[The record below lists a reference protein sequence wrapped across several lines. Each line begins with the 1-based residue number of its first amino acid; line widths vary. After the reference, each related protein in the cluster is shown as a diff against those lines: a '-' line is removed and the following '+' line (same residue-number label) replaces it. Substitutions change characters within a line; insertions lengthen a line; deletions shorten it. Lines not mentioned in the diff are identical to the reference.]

1 MDFLSKR
8 YNRLI
13 LFFIFITLS
22 ISPAFAL
29 SPEDD
34 RNFLLIGSMGLGFIF
49 LIFSHPYRPRI
60 DYKLI
65 LLIFLM
71 FGFQLL
77 FHRGSFRPSSI
88 FFTCMFFFYFMLTI
102 RVFFKGKPSAEEF
115 LRIIRL
121 LIYAYFIVLLIQQF
135 CVATGL
141 PVLNGSHITMKEP
154 WKLNSLSAE
163 PSHTSRFVGIL
174 MYAYLS
180 IEDKIAGHKLTF
192 FESFKQSKKV
202 WIAFLWVILTTV
214 SGTGMLVVILIMAR
228 YFSTK
233 ILWVGTIMLGTIL
246 GIAAK
251 SEITALARFAS
262 FSSAV
267 MTMSPEAMIEA
278 DHSASV
284 RVVPMILCISKIDP
298 LSIDGWIGKG
308 MGNVSSW
315 LSHEMPGLPD
325 GFSGGAMAAFALEF
339 GLIISI
345 IYFITSFKLCYDK
358 NYKISSIGLWII
370 CCVLIGIN
378 SQIGWCCITFLYLTK
393 QFKLSECAQKS
404 SIINRKRHAM
414 DVRLVPK
421 YAR

>member
-1 MDFLSKR
+1 MEFLKKR
-8 YNRLI
+8 YNKEI
-13 LFFIFITLS
+13 LYFILVTLAV
-22 ISPAFAL
+22 SPAFAT
-29 SPEDD
+29 SEIDN

-49 LIFSHPYRPRI
+49 LLFSHPYRPRI

-77 FHRGSFRPSSI
+77 FHRGSLRLSSI
-88 FFTCMFFFYFMLTI
+88 FYTCMFFFYFMLTI
-102 RVFFKGKPSAEEF
+102 RLFFRGKPTAGEF
-115 LRIIRL
+115 IKIVKF
-121 LIYAYFIVLLIQQF
+121 LIYAYFIILLVQQF
-135 CVATGL
+135 CVLTGL
-141 PVLNGSHITMKEP
+141 PVFNGIGIMSSK

-180 IEDKIAGHKLTF
+180 IEDKSAGYKLSF
-192 FESFKQSKKV
+192 FESFKHSKKV

-214 SGTGMLVVILIMAR
+214 SGTGILVVFLILSR

-233 ILWVGTIMLGTIL
+233 MMWVGVLMLGTIL

-251 SEITALARFAS
+251 SEVTALSRFAT

-267 MTMSPEAMIEA
+267 MTLSPEAMIAA

-284 RVVPMILCISKIDP
+284 RFVPMILCISKINP
-298 LSIDGWIGKG
+298 FSMDGWIGKG
-308 MGNVSSW
+308 MGYVSSW
-315 LSHEMPGLPD
+315 LSDEMPGLPD
-325 GFSGGAMAAFALEF
+325 GFSAGGMAAFALEY

-345 IYFITSFKLCYDK
+345 IYFVLSFKLCYDK

-370 CCVLIGIN
+370 CCLLIGIN
-378 SQIGWCCITFLYLTK
+378 SQLGWCCITFLYLSK
-393 QFKLSECAQKS
+393 QFNLNAKISSVSTTKLYNGKLS
-404 SIINRKRHAM
+404 IR
-414 DVRLVPK
+414 
-421 YAR
+421 

>member
-1 MDFLSKR
+1 MEFLKKI
-8 YNRLI
+8 YNKEI
-13 LFFIFITLS
+13 LYFILVTLAV
-22 ISPAFAL
+22 SPAFAT
-29 SPEDD
+29 SEIDN

-102 RVFFKGKPSAEEF
+102 RVFFKGNPSAEEF

-141 PVLNGSHITMKEP
+141 PVFNGSHITMKEP

-180 IEDKIAGHKLTF
+180 IEDKIAGYKLSF

-233 ILWVGTIMLGTIL
+233 ILWVGVLMLGTIL

-251 SEITALARFAS
+251 SDITALSRFAS
-262 FSSAV
+262 FSQAV
-267 MTMSPEAMIEA
+267 ITLSPEAIIEA

-315 LSHEMPGLPD
+315 LSQEMPGLPD

-339 GLIISI
+339 GLIIALF
-345 IYFITSFKLCYDK
+345 YFILSFKLCYDK
-358 NYKISSIGLWII
+358 DYKISSIGLWVS

-378 SQIGWCCITFLYLTK
+378 SQIGWCCLTFLFLSKQYKTK
-393 QFKLSECAQKS
+393 KCVQKS
-404 SIINRKRHAM
+404 STISRKKPAM
-414 DVRLVPK
+414 GVRLAPK